1 MMRRGLRAGAA
12 AATLLSVLLVRPAPV
27 QAQGLLDKFSIHGYL
42 SQAAGWTSDSL
53 VLLGLQKQV
62 TTDFRRVAL
71 QLRFAPS
78 DKDEVIVQLRN
89 RRLGVGQLPNVEGTV
104 ALDWGFYRHDFGNLS
119 VSAGRLPLA
128 RGIYNA
134 VRDVGIIQPFYR
146 APYYVYTESFEVI
159 EGASVR
165 GRWDVGHGWGIE
177 AHAFGGEFPFLWQS
191 APTAAD
197 PTGVTSTR
205 GDKTLGGQ
213 LWINTPIRGLRVGGH
228 LMRYNIED
236 GSLFG
241 AQSNEKGLSWL
252 GSFDGNFDRYMLRA
266 EYMYFSLGDHP
277 YADGRAFS
285 YRSWYVQGG
294 VKPTAKLGVYGQ
306 YNWAN
311 YYGYGP
317 AFFPSWAHVTV
328 PFARDAAVSLKYDA
342 TTNVSL
348 KFEAHRNTGRNYESE
363 LPPLLDPAQPNKA
376 IDTFKQNY
384 FIASVAV
391 AF

>member
-1 MMRRGLRAGAA
+1 MRSRFGAA
-12 AATLLSVLLVRPAPV
+12 GYASALLVALAARPVPAE
-27 QAQGLLDKFSIHGYL
+27 AQGLLDKFSIHGYL

-71 QLRFAPS
+71 QMRFAPS
-78 DKDEVIVQLRN
+78 DKDEAIVQLRN
-89 RRLGVGQLPNVEGTV
+89 RRLGAGQLPSVEGSV
-104 ALDWGFYRHDFGNLS
+104 ALDWGFYRHDFGPVS
-119 VSAGRLPLA
+119 VSAGRMPMA

-165 GRWDVGHGWGIE
+165 GRWNVGGGWE
-177 AHAFGGEFPFLWQS
+177 VDATAFGGEFPFLWQS
-191 APTAAD
+191 APTTDD

-213 LWINTPIRGLRVGGH
+213 VWLKTPIRGLRLGGH

-241 AQSNEKGLSWL
+241 AQPHEKGLSWL
-252 GSFDGNFDRYMLRA
+252 GSVDGNFDRFLVRG

-285 YRSWYVQGG
+285 YRSWYLQAG
-294 VKPTAKLGVYGQ
+294 VKPVQKLGIYGQ

-311 YYGYGP
+311 YYGFGP
-317 AFFPSWAHVTV
+317 PVFASWAHVTV
-328 PFARDAAVSLKYDA
+328 PFARDAGVSIKYDA
-342 TTNVSL
+342 TSNLSL
-348 KFEAHRNTGRNYESE
+348 KFEGHHNRGRNYESA

-376 IDTFKQNY
+376 IDTFTQNY
-384 FIASVAV
+384 YIASVAV